1 MQQKPGE
8 GRVKPSFLFLIILII
23 DATYS
28 FINFILYC
36 ENCGNFAFL
45 FLHLIPLLALIF
57 ISQKIPKIEN
67 SKKLSRIKT
76 GLIVYLS
83 ADILFGLIAYNFWIP
98 MYIRVLFYSK
108 NWCYNF
114 LYTIFYQMHHLAF
127 NLILNIFYW
136 ISYVFLLKD
145 ISSRI
150 HSIPTTDLQPSESE
164 DTNKISSTFKI
175 SIVCIVVLIFQT
187 ILNSFIV
194 TAFEDNQ
201 NDTGEHAIGM
211 AFVALIL
218 IVGKFILSFPTILLS
233 TIGIVKG
240 SQKKNKGKR
249 LNQNGFII
257 NIACLVISELQVFF
271 WW

>member
-1 MQQKPGE
+1 ME
-8 GRVKPSFLFLIILII
+8 RVKPSFLFLIILII
-23 DATYS
+23 D
-28 FINFILYC
+28 
-36 ENCGNFAFL
+36 
-45 FLHLIPLLALIF
+45 

-150 HSIPTTDLQPSESE
+150 HSIPTTTDLQPSESE

-194 TAFEDNQ
+194 TAFDDNQ